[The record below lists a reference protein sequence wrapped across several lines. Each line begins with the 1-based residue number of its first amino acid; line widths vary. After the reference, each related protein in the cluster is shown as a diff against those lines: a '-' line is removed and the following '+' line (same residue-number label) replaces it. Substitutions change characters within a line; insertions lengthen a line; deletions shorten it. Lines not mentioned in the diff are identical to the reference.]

1 MTGVIEDAGWELR
14 WPPTLL
20 TSEGRWLLRP
30 AVLRLSDWRDRVE
43 HLLEEAFVGSEARD
57 VFSRTPKDSRYEND
71 PFGEDPEDL
80 DGLAFLKVTVE
91 AVGRFRPE
99 REVKPYWP
107 ERQRGSLAP
116 PDVYR
121 RFVQLVDDMRVM
133 GYLDQELPWGC
144 VDGGPE
150 IDPSPVLEQ
159 RLGIPDLWP
168 LDESRRAWGDDTFY
182 GLIEVIHDL
191 VSRPRHRSYHSYSD
205 CGWHWSEFARGP
217 GQALYRWRVNRLLEH
232 SDAGLRLAD
241 DGEDV
246 GRLVASTDAARAGLA
261 TNMAG
266 RTDLST
272 GDRIRHALALFRA
285 RTASEHDK
293 RSAIVTLAG
302 VLEERRNV
310 LKVRLRRKDE
320 GALFQ
325 IANQFALRHQ
335 GTGQQADYDPVFLDW
350 VFWWYLATIELSDR
364 LIERTDATPP

>member
-1 MTGVIEDAGWELR
+1 
-14 WPPTLL
+14 
-20 TSEGRWLLRP
+20 
-30 AVLRLSDWRDRVE
+30 
-43 HLLEEAFVGSEARD
+43 
-57 VFSRTPKDSRYEND
+57 
-71 PFGEDPEDL
+71 
-80 DGLAFLKVTVE
+80 
-91 AVGRFRPE
+91 
-99 REVKPYWP
+99 
-107 ERQRGSLAP
+107 
-116 PDVYR
+116 
-121 RFVQLVDDMRVM
+121 
-133 GYLDQELPWGC
+133 
-144 VDGGPE
+144 
-150 IDPSPVLEQ
+150 
-159 RLGIPDLWP
+159 
-168 LDESRRAWGDDTFY
+168 
-182 GLIEVIHDL
+182 
-191 VSRPRHRSYHSYSD
+191 
-205 CGWHWSEFARGP
+205 
-217 GQALYRWRVNRLLEH
+217 LEH

-261 TNMAG
+261 TSMTG

-335 GTGQQADYDPVFLDW
+335 GTGQQADYDPAFLDW